1 MKLWSGN
8 GEATIIVFKTT
19 VEYFPWLSTSKTLS
33 HLVFLQQ
40 SFDINISIPIS
51 EVGEKRLK
59 D

>member
-19 VEYFPWLSTSKTLS
+19 VEYFPGLSTSKTLS

-40 SFDINISIPIS
+40 SFDVNISIPIS
-51 EVGEKRLK
+51 EMGKKEA
-59 D
+59 